1 MRCLLDCC
9 AITADLL
16 SRPWSTKRTW
26 DATNL
31 GLDEPDDKAS
41 ALDAGQRSRHDPEG
55 LRHDREVV
63 GGDGVRE
70 RAEGWNR
77 HWSNKAKKL
86 TKIRQCFCCSLTYAH
101 WMGKQVSG
109 GSLVVSMAVL
119 WWCDQGHG
127 LISIFLPMLLG
138 RFGLAEKE
146 LKPKKYPW
154 LCSLDSLR
162 HRLGLL
168 GVIKRRLF

>member
-1 MRCLLDCC
+1 MGSLLDCC
-9 AITADLL
+9 AITTDLL
-16 SRPWSTKRTW
+16 SRTWSTKRTW
-26 DATNL
+26 DANNF

-55 LRHDREVV
+55 LWHDREVV

-70 RAEGWNR
+70 RAEEYNR

-109 GSLVVSMAVL
+109 LGGSLVVSMAVL
-119 WWCDQGHG
+119 WSRSWAHFHFSANAFRE
-127 LISIFLPMLLG
+127 IWFG
-138 RFGLAEKE
+138 RKRTETEKIPLAMQF
-146 LKPKKYPW
+146 
-154 LCSLDSLR
+154 R
-162 HRLGLL
+162 
-168 GVIKRRLF
+168 